1 MKLNYFN
8 FDNRKDLFFLTND
21 FGYYCYLNN
30 EDFQNLLSEK
40 YDQIVPDKQKE
51 LLEKYFIYEEDEA
64 VFAEKTVI
72 PYRDSKY
79 YTLQGTSLHI
89 FVMTN
94 ACNMNCV
101 YCQAQDS
108 EQLDKG
114 KMSMETAERAVDI
127 ALQTPVRRMTFEF
140 QGGEP
145 LTNFDV
151 IKHIVQYSQQQCNDK
166 EIEYCIV
173 TNTLLLTEEMITF
186 LRNNGISISTSL
198 DGNEIVHDSN
208 RKTVKGTG
216 TFFKV
221 SENIKRIRES
231 GISIG
236 AIQTTTKKSL
246 NYANEIVTEY
256 VNQGLECIFIRPL
269 TPLGYANE
277 HWEEIGYTTEEFISF
292 YRDALLKIIEY
303 NKKGV
308 KIVEGHAVIFLQKII
323 GHFSGNYMEL
333 RSPCGAGTGQIAYYY
348 DGNIYTCDEGRMLAE
363 MGNPTFCLG
372 NVYKDN
378 YNSIMESKVCR
389 ITCQASVLE
398 GLPSCCDCV
407 YHPYCGVC
415 PVINLALENN
425 IYERRPNNYRCR
437 IYKGILDTLFELIE
451 DKEVEAIFTSWI

>member
-21 FGYYCYLNN
+21 FGYYCYLNK

-198 DGNEIVHDSN
+198 DGNEIVHDNN

-216 TFFKV
+216 TFL
-221 SENIKRIRES
+221 R
-231 GISIG
+231 
-236 AIQTTTKKSL
+236 
-246 NYANEIVTEY
+246 Y
-256 VNQGLECIFIRPL
+256 
-269 TPLGYANE
+269 
-277 HWEEIGYTTEEFISF
+277 
-292 YRDALLKIIEY
+292 LKI
-303 NKKGV
+303 
-308 KIVEGHAVIFLQKII
+308 
-323 GHFSGNYMEL
+323 
-333 RSPCGAGTGQIAYYY
+333 
-348 DGNIYTCDEGRMLAE
+348 
-363 MGNPTFCLG
+363 
-372 NVYKDN
+372 
-378 YNSIMESKVCR
+378 
-389 ITCQASVLE
+389 
-398 GLPSCCDCV
+398 
-407 YHPYCGVC
+407 
-415 PVINLALENN
+415 
-425 IYERRPNNYRCR
+425 
-437 IYKGILDTLFELIE
+437 
-451 DKEVEAIFTSWI
+451 